1 MRDRA
6 HPGMVAVACGG
17 TGGHLFPGMAVA
29 EQLLQRGCAV
39 TLFISPKEVDRQ
51 GMSLAPE
58 LEWVTLPAVGLERG
72 RCLSFLKGFWRSY
85 WVARRYFRKRRP
97 AAVLAMG
104 GFTAAP
110 PILAGQRAG
119 GVAFLHE
126 SNGIPG
132 RANRWLARWVDC
144 AFVGFPQAAARLKH
158 CRVEVTGTPVRS
170 RFKTREPWECRVT
183 LGLDPERPVLLVM
196 GGSQGARAVNELVVA
211 ALPLLERQVPQ
222 LQIVHVT
229 GKEDFGR
236 VQDGYSHW
244 PGRALVREFIGEM
257 ELAMGSA
264 TLAVSRAGGSA
275 LAEMAALGL
284 PSILVP
290 YPMAADNHQ
299 FYNARALSDTG
310 ASRLLEQP
318 AATPLAVA
326 VAVRELVA
334 DEAARQRMREALW
347 RWHRADAA
355 ERIAEGILGRIG
367 WATAKGVEGW
377 RAGSG
382 DDRPGVGGAGN
393 GFGEAGRAAP
403 LLEVLPESY
412 RGGRR

>member
-1 MRDRA
+1 MDCGF
-6 HPGMVAVACGG
+6 HPGLVAVACGG

-29 EQLLQRGCAV
+29 EHLLKRGCSV
-39 TLFISPKEVDRQ
+39 TLFISPKEVDRR
-51 GMSLAPE
+51 GMSMAPE
-58 LEWVTLPAVGLERG
+58 LEWVILPAVGLERG
-72 RCLSFLKGFWRSY
+72 RWLSFFQGSWRSY
-85 WVARRYFRKRRP
+85 RVARRYFRKRRP

-110 PILAGQRAG
+110 PILAGRRAG

-144 AFVGFPQAAARLKH
+144 AFVGFPQAAARLRH

-170 RFKTREPWECRVT
+170 RFKVQDSGECRAK

-196 GGSQGARAVNELVVA
+196 GGSQGARAVNDLVMA

-222 LQIVHVT
+222 LQVLHVT
-229 GKEDFGR
+229 GSEDFGR
-236 VQDGYSHW
+236 VQEGYSRW
-244 PGRALVREFIGEM
+244 SGRTLVREFVGEM

-264 TLAVSRAGGSA
+264 TLAISRAGGSA
-275 LAEMAALGL
+275 LAEMAAVGL

-290 YPMAADNHQ
+290 YPTAADNHQ

-310 ASRLLEQP
+310 ASRLLEQ
-318 AATPLAVA
+318 ASATPLAIA

-334 DEAARQRMREALW
+334 DEGARQRMRESLW

-355 ERIAEGILGRIG
+355 ERVASGILSRIG
-367 WATAKGVEGW
+367 WATRPGAEGR
-377 RAGSG
+377 RAGAG
-382 DDRPGVGGAGN
+382 DDRPDAERRENEPGGAGRT
-393 GFGEAGRAAP
+393 GPILGTM
-403 LLEVLPESY
+403 PEPY
-412 RGGRR
+412 RSGRR